1 MKISKLAE
9 WILNILCIAV
19 IAYIGGMFIRAH
31 EILPRPILSG
41 AVLGK
46 PLPIK
51 SIDWGASPRTLVLLL
66 STDCHYCSASAG
78 FYRWL
83 MKKQNSH
90 LWNAVA
96 IFPQTVEDAQQYLAE
111 KGYSVGVI
119 KQANLAAIGVVA
131 TPTLFLVD
139 QHGLL
144 EQQWIGQLDNNG
156 ERDVATHLGIHDLP
170 DDKLMPI
177 SNTPFPTHHVE
188 QIQTS
193 VVSLNSGVR
202 SATPAPPDPTVQRRA
217 IPLVIT
223 PQQSISPLITGSDLN
238 SLLRSDREFTIVDV
252 RDEKR
257 YAYGHIQQSVNVPV
271 NEMQLFTA
279 NSHSWSPNVLT
290 LIYCNFSPAC
300 QAQGIPSS
308 CSLARNQLKRAGVN
322 DIRVIRD
329 PLPVLK
335 DAGVEIVGVPSEPP
349 R

>member
-19 IAYIGGMFIRAH
+19 IAYIGGAFIRAH

-51 SIDWGASPRTLVLLL
+51 SVDWGASPRTLVLLL

-83 MKKQNSH
+83 MKRQDSH

-96 IFPQTVEDAQQYLAE
+96 IFPQSVEDARRYLAE
-111 KGYSVGVI
+111 KGYSAGVI
-119 KQANLAAIGVVA
+119 KQANLAAMGVVA
-131 TPTLFLVD
+131 TPTLFLVN

-170 DDKLMPI
+170 NDNLIATTNIPI
-177 SNTPFPTHHVE
+177 QTNHAE
-188 QIQTS
+188 QTETS
-193 VVSLNSGVR
+193 VVSVRSGVE
-202 SATPAPPDPTVQRRA
+202 SVTPDSTVQQNA
-217 IPLVIT
+217 VTSAATVSQPV
-223 PQQSISPLITGSDLN
+223 SSLITASDLH
-238 SLLRSDREFTIVDV
+238 SLLRSGTHFTIVDV

-271 NEMQLFTA
+271 NEMQLFAA
-279 NSHSWSPNVLT
+279 NSHSWSPDLLT
-290 LIYCNFSPAC
+290 VVYCNFSPAC

-308 CSLARNQLKRAGVN
+308 CSLARSQLRRVGVN